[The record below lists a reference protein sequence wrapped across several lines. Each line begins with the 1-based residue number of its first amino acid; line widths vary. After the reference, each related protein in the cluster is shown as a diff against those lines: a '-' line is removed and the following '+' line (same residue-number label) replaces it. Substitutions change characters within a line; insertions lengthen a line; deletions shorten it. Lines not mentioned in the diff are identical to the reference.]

1 MFIFFFCLL
10 SNGIF
15 HPANR
20 HTYKV
25 PHCPLSILISIMGS
39 CGSPIEL
46 DEDVPF
52 IEADWIGQGKKY
64 SEVPDFVRWKKDSY

>member
-1 MFIFFFCLL
+1 
-10 SNGIF
+10 
-15 HPANR
+15 
-20 HTYKV
+20 
-25 PHCPLSILISIMGS
+25 MGS